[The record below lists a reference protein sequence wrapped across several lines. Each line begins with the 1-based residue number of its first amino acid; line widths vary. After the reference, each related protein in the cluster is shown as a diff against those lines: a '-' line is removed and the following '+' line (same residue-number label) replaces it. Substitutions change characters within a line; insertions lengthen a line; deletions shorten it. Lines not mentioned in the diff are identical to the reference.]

1 MKKNSS
7 FLKSSIAATAAILLF
22 AFNAHANEPFHVK
35 WTMDYTQAGTSDHAN
50 FTPAA
55 AALAGGPNTF
65 TLPTVYSG
73 GGGANVV
80 GYIIR
85 PWPVSFSA
93 SRYMEFT
100 FSANSFKYNITSI
113 GLRLRRS
120 PNGPNSIK
128 VRTSMNGFSA
138 DLNAFTI
145 SNNGT
150 FNTYNIPVSYNN
162 LSSNTFTVRIYACNS
177 VDIYGTLW
185 FDDVSVNGDV
195 LAIVLPVDL
204 TYFKARAEQG
214 LVALEWATGWEKN
227 SREFVVERSSD
238 MKTFTPI
245 GTVAA
250 SGETN
255 GQTSYA
261 FTDNDPAAGINY
273 YKLKLVDRDGSF
285 TTCKPIA
292 ILVPESAYRPCIAPN
307 PASRHTVTLRSPAGG
322 NAFITL
328 HNESG
333 ISVPFRRENGPGGR
347 ISLFPFRPLSPGIYF
362 VVYVKNGLKEH
373 LKVLVP

>member
-1 MKKNSS
+1 MKKNTH
-7 FLKSSIAATAAILLF
+7 FLKSSMVAAVAILLF
-22 AFNAHANEPFHVK
+22 VFNAHANEPFHVR
-35 WTMDYTQAGTSDHAN
+35 WTMDYTQAGVSDHAN
-50 FTPAA
+50 FTPSA

-100 FSANSFKYNITSI
+100 FTANSFKYNISSI
-113 GLRLRRS
+113 GFRLRRS

-128 VRTSMNGFSA
+128 VRTSMDGFST
-138 DLNAFTI
+138 DLNAFVI

-162 LSSNTFTVRIYACNS
+162 LSSNSFSIRIYAYNS

-185 FDDVSVNGDV
+185 FDEISVNGDV
-195 LAIVLPVDL
+195 LAIVLPVDI
-204 TYFKARAEQG
+204 TYFKGLAENG
-214 LVALEWATGWEKN
+214 RVALDWETGWEKN
-227 SREFVVERSSD
+227 AKEFVVERSMD
-238 MKTFTPI
+238 MKAFTPI

-250 SGETN
+250 SGETT
-255 GQTSYA
+255 GRTSYA
-261 FTDNDPAAGINY
+261 FIDNDPAAGNNY
-273 YKLKLVDRDGSF
+273 YRLKLIDKNADF

-292 ILVPESAYRPCIAPN
+292 VFNPQSFSGMQVTPN
-307 PASRHTVTLRSPAGG
+307 PASSRTII
-322 NAFITL
+322 ITAPNSHEAL
-328 HNESG
+328 LNLYNKSG
-333 ISVPFRRENGPGGR
+333 VAVPFRRENGSGGR
-347 ISLFPFRPLSPGIYF
+347 IFLTPHEPLASGIYF
-362 VVYVKNGLKEH
+362 VVYVKNGQKEQ